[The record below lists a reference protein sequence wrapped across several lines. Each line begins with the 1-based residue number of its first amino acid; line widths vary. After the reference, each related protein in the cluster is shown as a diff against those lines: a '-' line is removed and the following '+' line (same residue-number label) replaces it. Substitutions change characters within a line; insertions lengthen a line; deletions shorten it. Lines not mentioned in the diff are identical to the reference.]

1 VKGTGS
7 KSGREKDTLV
17 AEHPAI
23 GDDEDDSELAQVL
36 AAELQKKDEYEDE
49 ELLDVYE
56 TYQQVRMK
64 MNDAEKARGYRSTS
78 AASVGVGRGPWKLQ
92 GSISARLEQAKAASQ
107 CHRRKQYGHWKRECP
122 KGKGKGQR
130 GSSSA
135 AKEVHIVDSGAG
147 FEDEDYEEMIR
158 DIDAEV
164 DEEFT
169 GLDVY
174 VAEHDR
180 SGFMLERFR
189 SSVGVESQ
197 HAEVAKE
204 ALGQWSHHFGDDCQP
219 RTVMSLGIEQRP

>member
-1 VKGTGS
+1 
-7 KSGREKDTLV
+7 
-17 AEHPAI
+17 
-23 GDDEDDSELAQVL
+23 
-36 AAELQKKDEYEDE
+36 
-49 ELLDVYE
+49 
-56 TYQQVRMK
+56 
-64 MNDAEKARGYRSTS
+64 MN
-78 AASVGVGRGPWKLQ
+78 
-92 GSISARLEQAKAASQ
+92 
-107 CHRRKQYGHWKRECP
+107 
-122 KGKGKGQR
+122 
-130 GSSSA
+130 
-135 AKEVHIVDSGAG
+135 SGAG